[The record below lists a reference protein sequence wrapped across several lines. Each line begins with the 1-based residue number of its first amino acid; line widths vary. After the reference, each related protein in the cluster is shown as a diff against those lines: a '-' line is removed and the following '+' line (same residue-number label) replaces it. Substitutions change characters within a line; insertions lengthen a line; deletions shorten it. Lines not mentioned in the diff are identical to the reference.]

1 MIEIKNLTKKFKST
15 LAVDDISLKIS
26 EGEVFGCL
34 GHNGAGK
41 TTTMR
46 LILGLL
52 RPTSGTAHV
61 WEKPLSQNPHLRRK
75 VGVLLEND
83 GLYENLS
90 GEDNLDYYARLY
102 EIPDRK
108 NRVSSLLEYTGLDTR
123 RKDKVGT
130 YSRGMRRKIG
140 LARSILHYP
149 SVLLLDE
156 PSAGLDPE
164 VQKMVRDLI
173 LNLAREQK
181 ILILLN
187 SHDLDEVERIC
198 DRIAILQRGRVIAC
212 DSIKNLRS
220 ASSEPGVEI
229 VLDGEEDPD
238 MAVRVIESVEYVER
252 IALANGKIRVVFKKG
267 KSPDLLP
274 ALVNAGIRVSEISRT
289 SRSLEDIYLEIIHRE
304 ERQK

>member
-15 LAVDDISLKIS
+15 LAVDDINLEVN

-52 RPTSGTAHV
+52 RPTSGTAYV
-61 WEKPLSQNPHLRRK
+61 WGQPLSQNPHLRRK

-102 EIPDRK
+102 DITDRQK
-108 NRVSSLLEYTGLDTR
+108 RVSSLLEYTGLTAR
-123 RKDKVGT
+123 GKDKVGT
-130 YSRGMRRKIG
+130 YSRGMRRKLG
-140 LARSILHYP
+140 LARSILHSP

-181 ILILLN
+181 ILIFLN

-198 DRIAILQRGRVIAC
+198 DRIAILQRGRIIAC
-212 DSIKNLRS
+212 DSIKHLRS
-220 ASSEPGVEI
+220 VSSEPAVEI
-229 VLDGEEDPD
+229 ALEEKEKLDN
-238 MAVRVIESVEYVER
+238 AAIIIKSIEHVAKTIISD
-252 IALANGKIRVVFKKG
+252 GKIKVIFKSG

-274 ALVNAGIRVSEISRT
+274 ALVNAGIRVDEIKRT
-289 SRSLEDIYLEIIHRE
+289 NRSLEDIYLEIIHRE
-304 ERQK
+304 EKQ

>member
-1 MIEIKNLTKKFKST
+1 MIEVKNLTKKFKNV
-15 LAVDDISLKIS
+15 LAVNDISFEVS

-52 RPTSGTAHV
+52 KPTSGTAHV
-61 WEKPLSQNPHLRRK
+61 WGKPLIQYPQLRRK

-102 EIPDRK
+102 DIPDRQK
-108 NRVSSLLEYTGLDTR
+108 QILALLDFTGLLER
-123 RKDKVGT
+123 RADKVGT
-130 YSRGMRRKIG
+130 YSRGMRRKLG
-140 LARSILHYP
+140 LARSILHRP
-149 SVLLLDE
+149 LVLFLDE

-173 LNLAREQK
+173 LNLAREKK
-181 ILILLN
+181 ILIFLN

-198 DRIAILQRGRVIAC
+198 DRIAILQRGKIIAC
-212 DSIKNLRS
+212 DSIKHLRS
-220 ASSEPGVEI
+220 SSSEPAVEI
-229 VLDGEEDPD
+229 TLDEGEELEK
-238 MAVRVIESVEYVER
+238 AIGAIRTVKSVEK
-252 IALANGKIRVVFKKG
+252 ALPVDGKIRLVFNQEKT
-267 KSPDLLP
+267 PDLLP
-274 ALVNAGIRVSEISRT
+274 ALVQAGVRVNEIRRT
-289 SRSLEDIYLEIIHRE
+289 SRYLEEIYLEIINRE
-304 ERQK
+304 EKQQ